1 MYGRGATDRTGRRVT
16 FSPVPET
23 RNGFRVGGSRW
34 RLRPR
39 PFWRGT
45 VGHRPFLD
53 NVFHGGSR
61 FETGGGLLHPQM
73 IGRLQ
78 LASLLVERQSTSYP
92 RRSSALSS

>member
-1 MYGRGATDRTGRRVT
+1 MYVRGATDRTGRRVT

-61 FETGGGLLHPQM
+61 RRRPSSSSDDW
-73 IGRLQ
+73 
-78 LASLLVERQSTSYP
+78 ASPASFPLG
-92 RRSSALSS
+92 